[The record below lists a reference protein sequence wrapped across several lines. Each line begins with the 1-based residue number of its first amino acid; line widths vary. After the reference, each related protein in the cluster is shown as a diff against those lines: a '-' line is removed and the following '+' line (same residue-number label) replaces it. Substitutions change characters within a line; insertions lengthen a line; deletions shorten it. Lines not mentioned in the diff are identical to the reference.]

1 VYKLEYLPS
10 AVTDILE
17 IDAYLYE
24 YSSAASDKFAVSIER
39 LSEVLA
45 LHPLLYPA
53 WRERREEYY
62 GV

>member
-1 VYKLEYLPS
+1 MYKLEYLPS

-39 LSEVLA
+39 LTEALT

-53 WRERREEYY
+53 Y
-62 GV
+62 